1 MTTQS
6 RTVLRT
12 ALIVLGS
19 GVLVWAGGAAPA
31 LADYSPP
38 SVVICKSNP
47 VANSGLA
54 VGQFSN
60 PVPAGLC
67 QPVSGFSAP
76 NAVPGIPPF
85 PPN

>member
-1 MTTQS
+1 MKKQS
-6 RTVLRT
+6 RTLLRT
-12 ALIVLGS
+12 ALIVAGS

-31 LADYSPP
+31 LAAWSPP

-54 VGQFSN
+54 VGQYSA

-67 QPVSGFSAP
+67 TPVGAYSPPEAF
-76 NAVPGIPPF
+76 PGRGY
-85 PPN
+85 